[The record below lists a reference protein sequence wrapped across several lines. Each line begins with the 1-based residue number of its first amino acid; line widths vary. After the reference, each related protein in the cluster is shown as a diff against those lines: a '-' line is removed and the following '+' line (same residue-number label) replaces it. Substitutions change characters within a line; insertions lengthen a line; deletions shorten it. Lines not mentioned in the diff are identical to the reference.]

1 MTRPQPPGT
10 HRRGADRPAPPR
22 PPAPALVPV
31 PGAPRRTGTGTHRA
45 PEGRPDA
52 AAART
57 ASRPRRPSGPP
68 GTAPAT
74 TVAVPAPR
82 TAGPPGAPSAPA
94 RPPHAASAP
103 PDTTETTTVLP
114 ATTRAT
120 PAPDPVPPAA
130 PEPAPPRERASRL
143 LGVDATRGVALLG
156 IIAVHALVEATDDG
170 TPTPSYLVFGGR
182 SAALFA
188 VLAGVSFAFM
198 TGRARVRTG
207 PDLRAAAAMLA
218 TRAGVLM
225 VLALALSWTD
235 PSIAALI
242 LPYYAIAFL
251 LAIPLVALPTRV
263 LAPLAVLLGLGIP
276 VGSHLVR
283 PFLPV
288 PDLGN
293 PSVLDLVTDPGAL
306 LSELTLTGAY
316 PAVVWLAYMAAG
328 IVVGRLRLSDRRT
341 AAALLAGGVVAAAA
355 ATGLS
360 MWLLGPGGGY
370 AAIAAVSPPEILDSA
385 PTIADAVT
393 GYPDGVT
400 PTSTW
405 WWLATVA
412 PHSGTPLDVV
422 QTTGSAL
429 AVLGA
434 VLLLASV
441 TVRGAGP
448 LLGHLLRPLAAAG
461 SMTLTLYLGS
471 ILFMNSPLDDL
482 GPWEGYLWQIAVAVG
497 IGLAWRRAV
506 GRGPLETVVS
516 APAHAVRDRL
526 RGRARDRVA

>member
-1 MTRPQPPGT
+1 MTRPQPPGS
-10 HRRGADRPAPPR
+10 HRRDTDRPAPPR
-22 PPAPALVPV
+22 PPVPALVPV
-31 PGAPRRTGTGTHRA
+31 PGAPRRTGTHRA

-52 AAART
+52 ATRP
-57 ASRPRRPSGPP
+57 ASRPRRPSAPP
-68 GTAPAT
+68 GTAPGR

-82 TAGPPGAPSAPA
+82 TAGPPPAPSVPA
-94 RPPHAASAP
+94 RTLRTASAP
-103 PDTTETTTVLP
+103 PDTTESTETTTVLP

-120 PAPDPVPPAA
+120 PAPDPAPPAA
-130 PEPAPPRERASRL
+130 PEPAPPRERTSRL

-170 TPTPSYLVFGGR
+170 TPTASYLVFGGR

-207 PDLRAAAAMLA
+207 PDLRATAAMLA

-316 PAVVWLAYMAAG
+316 PAVVWLAYMAVG

-341 AAALLAGGVVAAAA
+341 AAALLAGGVVAATA

-360 MWLLGPGGGY
+360 MWLFGPGGGY

-441 TVRGAGP
+441 TARGAGP

-461 SMTLTLYLGS
+461 SMTLTLYVGS

-482 GPWEGYLWQIAVAVG
+482 GPWEGYLWQVAVAVG

>member
-1 MTRPQPPGT
+1 MTRPQPPGS

-22 PPAPALVPV
+22 PPVPAPVPV
-31 PGAPRRTGTGTHRA
+31 PGAPRRDGTHRA
-45 PEGRPDA
+45 PEGRQDA
-52 AAART
+52 AATRT

-68 GTAPAT
+68 GIAPGR
-74 TVAVPAPR
+74 TVTVPAPR
-82 TAGPPGAPSAPA
+82 TAGPPRAPSAPA
-94 RPPHAASAP
+94 RTPHTASVP

-114 ATTRAT
+114 AATRAT
-120 PAPDPVPPAA
+120 PTPDPAPPA
-130 PEPAPPRERASRL
+130 APPRERASRL

-263 LAPLAVLLGLGIP
+263 LAPLAVLLGLGLP

-316 PAVVWLAYMAAG
+316 PAVV
-328 IVVGRLRLSDRRT
+328 
-341 AAALLAGGVVAAAA
+341 
-355 ATGLS
+355 
-360 MWLLGPGGGY
+360 
-370 AAIAAVSPPEILDSA
+370 
-385 PTIADAVT
+385 
-393 GYPDGVT
+393 
-400 PTSTW
+400 
-405 WWLATVA
+405 
-412 PHSGTPLDVV
+412 
-422 QTTGSAL
+422 
-429 AVLGA
+429 
-434 VLLLASV
+434 
-441 TVRGAGP
+441 
-448 LLGHLLRPLAAAG
+448 
-461 SMTLTLYLGS
+461 
-471 ILFMNSPLDDL
+471 
-482 GPWEGYLWQIAVAVG
+482 
-497 IGLAWRRAV
+497 
-506 GRGPLETVVS
+506 
-516 APAHAVRDRL
+516 
-526 RGRARDRVA
+526 